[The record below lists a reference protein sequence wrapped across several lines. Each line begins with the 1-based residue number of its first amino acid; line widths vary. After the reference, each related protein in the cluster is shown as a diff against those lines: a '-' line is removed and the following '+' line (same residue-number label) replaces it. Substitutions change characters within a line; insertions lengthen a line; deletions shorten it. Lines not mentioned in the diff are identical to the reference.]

1 MPADGRGRQCGGSG
15 SRGEFG
21 PCGHGPSPFTSQEAA
36 LSPQPPFRAV
46 HRFAICLLVPLL
58 ALGPHTAASADPRP
72 PGAPYDPAA
81 DVAAGA
87 LDASSHAPLSAPL
100 PGTDAPA
107 AGDAAADPVT
117 VTESSEQVAPGVD
130 VGTVR
135 TVDAQ
140 GWQRSNVL
148 SIDLDEGARIGYLDA
163 GHVAATAPVSEMADA
178 AGAVAAVNGG
188 YFDINNSGA
197 PLGGGVRDGEV
208 VVSPQE
214 GWELSATFDAS
225 GIGRIQDLLFEG
237 TAELP
242 SGEVALDALNSAA
255 LGTGEIG
262 GYTALWGDYPRT
274 RAVRGA
280 DYVTEVLVVDGRVAS
295 VSDTAGEGDIPA
307 DATVLLGRED
317 GAATLAGLA
326 EGDPVGVAFSAAA
339 EDGDGVRTAVGGRHL
354 LVASGAVQ
362 EVESASRA
370 ARTAI
375 GFSAD
380 GRRVIIVTAD
390 GAGAG
395 SRAATLP
402 EMGERLVAEGAD
414 IGLELDGGGS
424 STLVARPPGASSVQ
438 VRNVPNDGEER
449 PVPNGLAV
457 YAPES
462 SGRAHAFRVA
472 TAIDPAT
479 APTASPVPGGRPDRV
494 FSGLTRVLTAT
505 AHDEALGPVADPPRP
520 RWSASRGEV
529 DDGVFRAGRPGTA
542 TVTARSGRATG
553 DIDLHVLGEAVRLA
567 ADTRDVN
574 LTGEGATGTF
584 GIVGYDEH
592 GNSAPIEP
600 ADVELDYDTA
610 LLDIAPGDDGRF
622 TATARADAGAAVV
635 TARVGDL
642 TAPIGVSVGVDR
654 HEAAA
659 FDDAAEWRADS
670 ARGTAAVAPADGRNG
685 AGLRLSYDFSLST
698 GTRTAY
704 AYPPA
709 PLGVPGRTRAVG
721 ISVYGAGRGEWTAFT
736 VVDATGRAHSVYGP
750 HIDWS
755 GWREI
760 EIPVPDALPQPV
772 TVSRFYTIET
782 SADRSY
788 TGEVVLDDLY
798 LQAAPALDVPPGPQV
813 RDDLVATG
821 GDVGGADWRFAV
833 MSDAQFVAADPD
845 SALVAGA
852 RRTLREIRAA
862 RPDFLVIAGDFVD
875 EASDADFEL
884 ARRILDEEL
893 EGELPVHYVPGNHEV
908 MGASIDGFTEH
919 FGDPVTTFDHEGTRF
934 ITLDSSMGT
943 LRAGSAG
950 QIPYLRDRLAD
961 ARDDP
966 AVDSVAVVAHHPPR
980 DPLPAQNSQL
990 ADRNEAAL
998 IEGWLA
1004 DFQHDTGKGAVF
1016 IGGHVGAFNA
1026 SSVDGVPY
1034 LVNGNAAKPPGGG
1047 TDEGGFSGWTLL
1059 GVDRIPGHEQRR
1071 AAAHPYAGGPDW
1083 ISAQIRPHVDDL
1095 SVSAPERLAVGETA
1109 GIGAELTQADRTVRV
1124 AYPVGADWS
1133 GGEGVHIGPVDG
1145 DRPRRALAVFD
1156 PATGELAA
1164 LREGEI
1170 MLSVEVNGVTA
1181 RTEVDLVP

>member
-1 MPADGRGRQCGGSG
+1 M
-15 SRGEFG
+15 
-21 PCGHGPSPFTSQEAA
+21 
-36 LSPQPPFRAV
+36 
-46 HRFAICLLVPLL
+46 
-58 ALGPHTAASADPRP
+58 LGPPGVAAADPRG
-72 PGAPYDPAA
+72 PGAANDPAA

-87 LDASSHAPLSAPL
+87 LDASSYAPLSAPL
-100 PGTDAPA
+100 PA
-107 AGDAAADPVT
+107 AGATDAADPAPDPTAPGPTAPGAATADQVT
-117 VTESSEQVAPGVD
+117 VSESSERVAPGVD
-130 VGTVR
+130 VSTVR

-148 SIDLDEGARIGYLDA
+148 SIDLGEGARIGYLDP
-163 GHVAATAPVSEMADA
+163 GWVAATAPVSEMADA

-208 VVSPQE
+208 VLSPQQ

-225 GIGRIQDLLFEG
+225 GVGRVQDLLFSG
-237 TAELP
+237 TATLP
-242 SGEVALDALNSAA
+242 SGDVALDALNSAA

-262 GYTALWGDYPRT
+262 GYTALWGDHPRT
-274 RAVRGA
+274 RPVGA
-280 DYVTEVLVVDGRVAS
+280 ADEVTEVLVVDGRVEAI
-295 VSDTAGEGDIPA
+295 SDTPGEGDIPGG
-307 DATVLLGRED
+307 ATVLLGRED

-326 EGDPVGVAFSAAA
+326 EGDPVDVAFTAAT

-354 LVASGAVQ
+354 LVADGVVQ
-362 EVESASRA
+362 EVEAVSRA

-390 GAGAG
+390 GAATG

-402 EMGERLVAEGAD
+402 EMGERLVAEGAEV
-414 IGLELDGGGS
+414 GLELDGGGS
-424 STLVARPPGASSVQ
+424 STLVARPPGEASVG

-472 TAIDPAT
+472 TAIDPAL

-505 AHDEALGPVADPPRP
+505 AHDEAFAPVTDPPRP
-520 RWSASRGEV
+520 RWSATRGEV
-529 DDGVFRAGRPGTA
+529 DGGVFRAGRPGTA
-542 TVTARSGRATG
+542 TVTARSGRVTG
-553 DIDLHVLGEAVRLA
+553 DVELHVLGEAARLA
-567 ADTRDVN
+567 ADTSGVN
-574 LTGEGATGTF
+574 LTGDGATGAF

-600 ADVELDYDTA
+600 ADVTLEYDTA

-622 TATARADAGAAVV
+622 TATARADSGAAVV

-642 TAPIGVSVGVDR
+642 TAPVGVTVGVER
-654 HEAAA
+654 HEAAG
-659 FDDAAEWRADS
+659 FDDAADWRADS
-670 ARGTAAVAPADGRNG
+670 ARGTAAVAPADGRTG
-685 AGLRLSYDFSLST
+685 PGLRLSYDFTLST

-721 ISVYGAGRGEWTAFT
+721 ISVYGAGQGEWTAFT
-736 VVDATGRAHSVYGP
+736 VVDATGRAHSIYGP

-760 EIPVPDALPQPV
+760 EIPVPEALPQPV

-798 LQAAPALDVPPGPQV
+798 LLSAPALDVPPGAPV
-813 RDDLVATG
+813 RDDVVVTDG
-821 GDVGGADWRFAV
+821 GLGGADWRFAV

-845 SALVAGA
+845 SALVEGA

-862 RPDFLVIAGDFVD
+862 RPDFLIIAGDFVD
-875 EASDADFEL
+875 EASDADFAL

-893 EGELPVHYVPGNHEV
+893 EGELPFHYVPGNHEV

-919 FGDPVTTFDHEGTRF
+919 FGDPYTTFDHEGTRF

-943 LRAGSAG
+943 LRGGSAG
-950 QIPYLRDRLAD
+950 QIPYLRDRLDA

-980 DPLPAQNSQL
+980 DPLPAQNSRL

-998 IEGWLA
+998 IEDWLA

-1016 IGGHVGAFNA
+1016 VGGHVGAFSA

-1034 LVNGNAAKPPGGG
+1034 LVNGNAAKSPGGG

-1059 GVDRIPGHEQRR
+1059 GVDRISEREQRR
-1071 AAAHPYAGGPDW
+1071 AAARPYEGGPDW
-1083 ISAQIRPHVDDL
+1083 IAAQIRPHVDDL
-1095 SVSAPERLAVGETA
+1095 RIVAPERLAVGETA
-1109 GIGAELTQADRTVRV
+1109 DIGAELTQADRTVAV

-1133 GGEGVHIGPVDG
+1133 GGDGVHIGPVDG
-1145 DRPRRALAVFD
+1145 DHPRRALAVFD
-1156 PATGELAA
+1156 PGTGELAA
-1164 LREGEI
+1164 LRTGEI
-1170 MLSVEVNGVTA
+1170 TLSVEVNGVTA
-1181 RTEVDLVP
+1181 EVQVDLVP